1 MIHFPVP
8 EALTFDDVLLL
19 PARSDVVPATVSTAT
34 KVSRNLTLNIPIVSA
49 AMDTVTE
56 SRMAIALAQQGGIGI
71 IHRNLTIEQQA
82 GEVDKVK
89 RSESGMIV
97 DPITM
102 SPDDKISDALEVM
115 RRYRISGVPIT
126 KNKKLVGILTNRD
139 LRFETRLD
147 IPISK
152 VMTKENLIT
161 VPVGTTLD
169 EAEKILHKHR
179 VEKLLVVD
187 DKYTLKGLI
196 TVKDIQKKLKYPNA
210 AKDLQGRLRCAAA
223 VGATGDFLER
233 AQEMARAKADLLT
246 IDSAHGHS
254 SRVID
259 AVKTIK
265 SKLPDVELIAGNVAT
280 FDGACELIR
289 AGVDGVKVGIG
300 PGSICTTR
308 VVTGAGVPQIT
319 AIAES
324 ARAARDAGVPI
335 IADGGI
341 KYSGDITKALAAG
354 ASSVMIGSLFAG
366 TDESPGE
373 TILYQG
379 RAFKTYR
386 GMGSLAAMSA
396 ATGAGA
402 ERYMQSL
409 DGEASPAVSGD
420 DGDQSNR
427 LAKLVPEGI
436 EGRVPYRGTMAAMV
450 YQLVGG
456 LRSGMGYC
464 GCNSI
469 PELQQKA
476 RFVRISGAGLRES
489 HVHDVI
495 ITREAP
501 NYAAE

>member
-19 PARSDVVPATVSTAT
+19 PARSEVTPLTVNTQT
-34 KVSRNLTLNIPIVSA
+34 RLTRNILLNIPIMSA

-56 SRMAIALAQQGGIGI
+56 SRMAIAMAQQGGLGI
-71 IHRNLTIEQQA
+71 IHRNLSIEQQA

-102 SPDDKISDALEVM
+102 SPDDKVSEALEVM
-115 RRYRISGVPIT
+115 RRFRISGVPIT

-139 LRFETRLD
+139 LRFETRTD

-161 VPVGTTLD
+161 VPVGTTLE

-187 DKYTLKGLI
+187 EKYTLKGLI

-210 AKDLQGRLRCAAA
+210 AKDSQGRLRVGAAI
-223 VGATGDFLER
+223 GATGDFLER
-233 AQEMARAKADLLT
+233 AQELVRAKVDVLA
-246 IDSAHGHS
+246 IDSAHGHQI
-254 SRVID
+254 RVLEAVQ
-259 AVKTIK
+259 AVKA
-265 SKLPDVELIAGNVAT
+265 KLPDVDLIAGNVAT
-280 FDGACELIR
+280 FDGACELAR
-289 AGVDGVKVGIG
+289 SGADGIKVGIG

-319 AIAES
+319 AIAE
-324 ARAARDAGVPI
+324 AFRAVRESGIPVI
-335 IADGGI
+335 SDGGI

-354 ASSVMIGSLFAG
+354 AGVCMIGSLFAG

-379 RAFKTYR
+379 RSFKTYR
-386 GMGSLAAMSA
+386 GMGSLAAMAQGSS
-396 ATGAGA
+396 
-402 ERYMQSL
+402 ERYFQSSEIQA
-409 DGEASPAVSGD
+409 DDSSVPMNGD
-420 DGDQSNR
+420 DSESGNR

-436 EGRVPYRGTMAAMV
+436 EGRVPYRGTIAQMIH
-450 YQLVGG
+450 QLVGG
-456 LRSGMGYC
+456 LRSGMGYT
-464 GCNSI
+464 GCATI
-469 PELQQKA
+469 TELQQKA
-476 RFVRISGAGLRES
+476 RFVRISQAGVRES

-501 NYAAE
+501 NYHVE